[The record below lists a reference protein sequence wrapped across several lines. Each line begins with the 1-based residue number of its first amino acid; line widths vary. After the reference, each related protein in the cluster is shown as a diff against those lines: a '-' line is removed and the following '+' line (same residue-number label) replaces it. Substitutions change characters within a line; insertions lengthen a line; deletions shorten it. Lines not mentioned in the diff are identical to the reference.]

1 MRAALIGS
9 ALLATALLIGLD
21 RSVVGP
27 FWSRRLSTPGQT
39 RAGDRALYHGRT
51 FAVTRVVDAD
61 TLHID
66 APDAGASS
74 TKVRL
79 LGIDAPELAHDGQPE
94 MYFGS
99 AAAEYARQL
108 ARGTQVTVYLDDVG
122 PSRGKYGRL
131 LAYVEMPNGQ
141 SLNELLLT
149 EGYAYADLR
158 FPHSYYYRYKQLE
171 ASARVLKKGLWASV
185 TNKRLPSWRRHRSS
199 E

>member
-1 MRAALIGS
+1 MRAALLGS
-9 ALLATALLIGLD
+9 ALFGVALLIWFD
-21 RSVVGP
+21 RSVVSP
-27 FWSRRLSTPGQT
+27 FWGRQSPAPDQT
-39 RAGDRALYHGRT
+39 LASDLARYHGRT
-51 FAVTRVVDAD
+51 FAVIRVVDAD

-74 TKVRL
+74 TKIRL
-79 LGIDAPELAHDGQPE
+79 LGIDAPELAHDGEPE

-99 AAAEYARQL
+99 AAAEYTRRL
-108 ARGTQVTVYLDDVG
+108 VRGTQVTLYLDDGG

-158 FPHSYYYRYKQLE
+158 FSHSYYYRYKQLE
-171 ASARVLKKGLWASV
+171 ASTRVLKKGLWRGVADD
-185 TNKRLPSWRRHRSS
+185 RLPAWRRHRSS